1 MINLVSMAEKRLAT
15 RSASLRPISHRGVLG
30 QEELALAKL
39 RKAASLLFGAAVL
52 VQWDKSDTAR
62 EFAALENA
70 DELIQRGPLT
80 PDHSIH
86 TKPFGAV
93 FREICPLILLSLLSS
108 IAPISTRIVFPNT
121 RFSTWCRVLGSG

>member
-1 MINLVSMAEKRLAT
+1 M
-15 RSASLRPISHRGVLG
+15 G

-62 EFAALENA
+62 QFAALENA

-93 FREICPLILLSLLSS
+93 FRDNLSS
-108 IAPISTRIVFPNT
+108 DLAQFAELYRAYFDSHCLSEHQILDLVPRL
-121 RFSTWCRVLGSG
+121 WSG